1 MISYIVSQAKTT
13 INFRKI
19 MDDGKIL
26 LVNLSPQLEEM
37 SRLIGALLIGKLLMA
52 RLSKSALSR

>member
-1 MISYIVSQAKTT
+1 
-13 INFRKI
+13 